1 VLSLSLLTLS
11 CWEGIPQQSS
21 EIGVQDT
28 QDSEANLREEFWNI
42 VEFSKGTRWWEKK
55 HFITSTVSV
64 ANSLSQDETDLGA
77 TKIIVE
83 LNDKEANM
91 GNSTAVTKEGTY
103 GINPQNRG
111 FLN

>member
-1 VLSLSLLTLS
+1 
-11 CWEGIPQQSS
+11 
-21 EIGVQDT
+21 
-28 QDSEANLREEFWNI
+28 
-42 VEFSKGTRWWEKK
+42 
-55 HFITSTVSV
+55 V
-64 ANSLSQDETDLGA
+64 ADSLSQDETDLGA

-91 GNSTAVTKEGTY
+91 GNSTALTKEGTY